1 MSNTL
6 RTGTRWGAMLGGAL
20 AALLLVGSGASRA
33 APVGVT
39 LCAMPGATVAT
50 TPPAPAAALPVG
62 TKLWSYVQDPVVGG
76 NCTTGVSAPTLPG
89 GPVISVNAGD
99 VVTVTLFNGL
109 PVATSLQVQGQ
120 AMPFDAAGVPA
131 GGSKSYTFTA
141 TQPGTY
147 LYEAGPLL
155 GAEYQAAMGL
165 YGALVV
171 RPATP
176 LQAYDDAA
184 TAYDDEAVLVLG
196 ELDPGLSNSATPASF
211 DMRKFAPKY
220 FLINGK
226 PYPNTDAINST
237 ATSTQGKKLLLRYLN
252 AGARHHSMGVLG
264 LRQVFVAKDG
274 NPLPQLNHD
283 VVAETLAPGQTADA
297 ILSVPAAG
305 SATRYAVY
313 ETSLAL
319 HNNGSS
325 TAFGGMLAF
334 IGVAGVASTDGP
346 VVTAMSYD
354 KTTSA
359 LTATIQATSPRTV
372 TGAEYWF
379 DTGARTAIAT
389 TGTVSQTLTGAP
401 TSTGTHVLY
410 LRGQDSATSW
420 GATRSVSFAIDSTGP
435 TITALTL
442 TANADGSVSL
452 QGSADDSASG
462 GANVTAANYSVDG
475 GAAVAAT
482 LGGGAAPVR
491 SVTATTVI
499 LTPGSH
505 TIALQAQDA
514 LGNWGALRSATVNVG
529 TPPTVGSVTV
539 AKSPNNGTLP
549 LSVSQQVVRVTAT
562 IAGPGG
568 VGGAEG
574 FIDATGAVGTGFPF
588 IASDGAWGG
597 ASEAAYAD
605 IPLNQVATLA
615 SGTHTIS
622 VRGRNTAGNWGAFAT
637 GTLVIDKTAPTISAA
652 TLTPATL
659 AFGAASTTLA
669 IAAAD
674 NLGVVAAQYWI
685 DGSAT
690 PPANPT
696 SIAPAGGS
704 IGTATLPVGVHTIY
718 VRVQDAASNWS
729 TVASA
734 ALTVAPVP
742 ADDTKTISANGNA
755 TQVTNYGAN
764 VGLLVNDVPNVA
776 GRTVRLASAPVRASG
791 TGTGTM
797 TVTCQGGAAGSA
809 ATPAIGGNT
818 VCTNGAFR
826 ITLNGVGANNTAR
839 AASKR
844 GSFTFTYT
852 ETLNGVTSAP
862 ATVTIT
868 VQ

>member
-1 MSNTL
+1 
-6 RTGTRWGAMLGGAL
+6 MLGGAL
-20 AALLLVGSGASRA
+20 AALLLLGSGASRA
-33 APVGVT
+33 APVSVT

-62 TKLWSYVQDPVVGG
+62 TKLWSYVLDPAGTCSG
-76 NCTTGVSAPTLPG
+76 MTAPTLPG
-89 GPVISVNAGD
+89 GPTISVTAGD
-99 VVTVTLFNGL
+99 VVTVTLFNNL

-120 AMPFDAAGVPA
+120 AMSFDATGVPA
-131 GGSKSYTFTA
+131 AGSKAYTFTA

-155 GAEYQAAMGL
+155 GTEYQAAMGL
-165 YGALVV
+165 YGAFVV
-171 RPATP
+171 NPTTTGR
-176 LQAYDDAA
+176 AYDDAA
-184 TAYDDEAVLVLG
+184 TIYDDSAVLVLS
-196 ELDPGLSNSATPASF
+196 ELDPALSNSVTPANF

-237 ATSTQGKKLLLRYLN
+237 ATSTLGKKLLLRYLN
-252 AGARHHSMGVLG
+252 AGAKHHSMSVLG

-297 ILSVPAAG
+297 ILSVPAVSTATKYPVYDAG
-305 SATRYAVY
+305 
-313 ETSLAL
+313 LAL

-334 IGVAGVASTDGP
+334 IGAGTGASTDGP
-346 VVTAMSYD
+346 VVTAMSYAAAAN
-354 KTTSA
+354 T

-379 DTGARTAIAT
+379 DAGAHTAIAT
-389 TGTVSQTLTGAP
+389 TGTVSQTLSGAP

-410 LRGQDSATSW
+410 LRGQDDLGTK
-420 GATRSVSFAIDSTGP
+420 GATRSVSFAIDTTGP

-442 TANADGSVSL
+442 TPNADGSVAL

-462 GANVTAANYSVDG
+462 GANVMAAQYSVDG
-475 GAAVAAT
+475 GAMVAAT
-482 LGGGAAPVR
+482 LGGAAAPVR

-514 LGNWGALRSATVNVG
+514 LGNWGAPRSAPVSVG
-529 TPPTVGSVTV
+529 TPPNVTSVTV

-549 LSVSQQVVRVTAT
+549 LSVSQQVVRVTAALSGLSS
-562 IAGPGG
+562 IA
-568 VGGAEG
+568 GAEG
-574 FIDATGAVGTGFPF
+574 FVDVNTGAVGTGFPF

-597 ASEAAYAD
+597 LTETAYAD
-605 IPLNQVATLA
+605 IPLNQVATLGNG
-615 SGTHTIS
+615 SHTIY
-622 VRGRNTAGNWGAFAT
+622 VRGRNAAGNWGGFAT
-637 GTLVIDKTAPTISAA
+637 GTLVIDKTLPTISAA
-652 TLTPATL
+652 TLTPSTI

-669 IAAAD
+669 ITAAD
-674 NLGVVAAQYWI
+674 NLGVAAAQYWI
-685 DGSAT
+685 DGSTT
-690 PPANPT
+690 PPANPIA
-696 SIAPAGGS
+696 IAPTGGS

-742 ADDTKTISANGNA
+742 AADTKTISANGNA
-755 TQVTNYGAN
+755 TQVTNYAAN

-776 GRTVRLASAPVRASG
+776 GRTVRLASAPVRLTG

-797 TVTCQGGAAGSA
+797 TVTCQGGGGNTA

-826 ITLNGVGANNTAR
+826 ITLNGVGGNNAAR
-839 AASKR
+839 TASKL
-844 GSFTFTYT
+844 GSFSFTYT